1 MKHMKR
7 ILSYIFA
14 ATIVLGFSSCD
25 KIFDSLE
32 GDLSK
37 MYADQLTATEAG
49 IDRGHHV
56 DEAVQPDRRPP
67 G

>member
-37 MYADQLTATEAG
+37 MYAD
-49 IDRGHHV
+49 
-56 DEAVQPDRRPP
+56 
-67 G
+67 